1 MSQLGDKVCPN
12 HPNTIALS
20 RCETC
25 FKPLCSECAIS
36 KEDKDFCSKTCETNY
51 FTTNKSIED
60 FRKQESRQKFVR
72 IIKKFTLLAILIF
85 AGFLLFWFWA
95 NNKEKV
101 ESTTDQLKD
110 KAKGL
115 KQSLDKKLKK

>member
-12 HPNTIALS
+12 HPNATAVS

-51 FTTNKSIED
+51 LQPTNPST
-60 FRKQESRQKFVR
+60 SLGN
-72 IIKKFTLLAILIF
+72 KKA
-85 AGFLLFWFWA
+85 AKNLFG
-95 NNKEKV
+95 
-101 ESTTDQLKD
+101 S
-110 KAKGL
+110 
-115 KQSLDKKLKK
+115 